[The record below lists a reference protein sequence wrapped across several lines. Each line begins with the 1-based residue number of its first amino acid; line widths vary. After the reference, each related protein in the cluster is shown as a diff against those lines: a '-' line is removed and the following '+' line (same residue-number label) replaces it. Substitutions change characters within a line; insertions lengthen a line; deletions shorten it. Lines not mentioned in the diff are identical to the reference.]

1 MFLYP
6 SFELF
11 AFMMLS
17 FKYVRDCLMKNIL
30 FTQTLGEDKLK
41 FHATSL
47 QTETDIIP
55 WNDAPYYGCKN
66 EFQEYIRE

>member
-1 MFLYP
+1 
-6 SFELF
+6 
-11 AFMMLS
+11 
-17 FKYVRDCLMKNIL
+17 MKNIL